1 MRKNNDSD
9 MMQTSSFN
17 LKKLKYLQFNAIT
30 LENLGLVYLLLVD
43 VN

>member
-1 MRKNNDSD
+1 MRKNNDID

-30 LENLGLVYLLLVD
+30 LENWGLVYLLLVD

>member
-1 MRKNNDSD
+1 MRKNNDID

-17 LKKLKYLQFNAIT
+17 LKNYLQFNAIT
-30 LENLGLVYLLLVD
+30 LENWGLVYLLLVD